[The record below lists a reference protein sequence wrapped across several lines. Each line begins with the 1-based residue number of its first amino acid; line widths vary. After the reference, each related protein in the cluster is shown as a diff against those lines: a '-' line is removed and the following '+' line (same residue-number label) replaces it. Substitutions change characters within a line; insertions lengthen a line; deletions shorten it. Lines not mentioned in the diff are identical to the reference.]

1 MQTAAVSFF
10 LGYLL
15 LIWLRTNAFVEYMAL
30 FRLDKFFHVID
41 YNNVH
46 KEGYS
51 GTYADF
57 LNEYYSESFIVR
69 LLICPVCVSFWLGVT
84 AVCSTLT
91 FEAMI
96 ISPLTLL
103 FYTIFNR
110 LL

>member
-1 MQTAAVSFF
+1 MQTAAVSF
-10 LGYLL
+10 LLSYLL
-15 LIWLRTNAFVEYMAL
+15 LVWLRTNAFAEYMTL
-30 FRLDKFFHVID
+30 FRLDRFFHVID

-51 GTYADF
+51 GTYTDF
-57 LNEYYSESFIVR
+57 LYEYYSESFIVR
-69 LLICPVCVSFWLGVT
+69 LLSCPICVSFWIGVVAVCVSF
-84 AVCSTLT
+84 S

-96 ISPLTLL
+96 IGPLTLL